1 MTYGKKQGP
10 LHGLAISTPYLTKDF
25 LQQKRFQAQ
34 QNSTTYAYDIPDM
47 FRQTTERL
55 WEEYAKARP
64 SVDISFPKNV
74 IVEVVELVMVDDVL
88 KEITRSPGENDVSQ
102 ISLYQSSN
110 TYCSPKILFL
120 VWHDSMA
127 NGTAHTRIF
136 TW

>member
-1 MTYGKKQGP
+1 MTYGNKQGP

-64 SVDISFPKNV
+64 AVDISFPKNV
-74 IVEVVELVMVDDVL
+74 LVEVVELVLVDDVL
-88 KEITRSPGENDVSQ
+88 KEITRSPGENDVSLN
-102 ISLYQSSN
+102 IILKLSYILYK
-110 TYCSPKILFL
+110 YEF
-120 VWHDSMA
+120 W
-127 NGTAHTRIF
+127 F
-136 TW
+136 